1 MDRSS
6 SATHDLSLPVAGDRP
21 SARTS
26 TLGAMSRQ
34 LSHPRS
40 AGILPTSA
48 LCPPPSSSPFL
59 QLARQAR
66 PSRRAC
72 AKVAPLWWY
81 GRARLPHFH
90 SYPPRPF
97 ARAHARPRSSP
108 DWMAL
113 CQPAT
118 AIALICSS
126 SPRCPSPCVYTS
138 VPLSSLGSTHSQ
150 F

>member
-1 MDRSS
+1 MGRSS

-21 SARTS
+21 SVRPHVHAWRHES
-26 TLGAMSRQ
+26 TAESSSLRWHP
-34 LSHPRS
+34 SHFR
-40 AGILPTSA
+40 A
-48 LCPPPSSSPFL
+48 LPSSLVVPVPAACL
-59 QLARQAR
+59 R